1 MLADANATCQYYTF
15 LLVNCINVRHFI
27 FAYSKFSDIYD
38 KDHFVQ
44 RLQNDVRVVD
54 KIPDFIMERFGHN
67 LSNVFNFK
75 IKAWARIQ
83 YYKDVVLPKL
93 VEER

>member
-1 MLADANATCQYYTF
+1 
-15 LLVNCINVRHFI
+15 
-27 FAYSKFSDIYD
+27 
-38 KDHFVQ
+38 
-44 RLQNDVRVVD
+44 
-54 KIPDFIMERFGHN
+54 MEQFGHN

-75 IKAWARIQ
+75 IKAWARIR

>member
-1 MLADANATCQYYTF
+1 M
-15 LLVNCINVRHFI
+15 
-27 FAYSKFSDIYD
+27 
-38 KDHFVQ
+38 
-44 RLQNDVRVVD
+44 
-54 KIPDFIMERFGHN
+54 MERFGHN

-93 VEER
+93 QFSYYFLNLLLSWHPKNPLAGNPKNSSKVWACGTFGWFGCGWQPVELGSVPGYNATP